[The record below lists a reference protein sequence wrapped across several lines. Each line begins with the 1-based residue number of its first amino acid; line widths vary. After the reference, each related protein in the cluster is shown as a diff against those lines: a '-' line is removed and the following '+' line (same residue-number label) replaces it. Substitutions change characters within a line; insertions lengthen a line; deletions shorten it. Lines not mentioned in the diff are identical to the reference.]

1 MIIDDENIWKINKK
15 SYIVVHKH
23 QNVNYNRFFGL
34 GIQNYLAIIKMGNFY
49 NYSLKLQIAKKY
61 N

>member
-23 QNVNYNRFFGL
+23 QNVNYNKFFGL
-34 GIQNYLAIIKMGNFY
+34 DIQNCLVIIKMENFY